1 MLLNVFV
8 YIIEARRI
16 STEDEE
22 KKITVIWKRI
32 FLIKLF
38 ESQFDERNIEK
49 RSMLWTEKKEWRIF
63 IRVSY
68 Y

>member
-1 MLLNVFV
+1 VLLNVFV